1 MVGMTNLKDSNNADD
16 RNQGAE
22 PEDGSIQE
30 NGGQNNLDNGRR
42 LNETDLWK
50 QFEAAHA
57 DDLDDISNSRSA
69 KQFEKQAK
77 RQEKKAVLSVTDIR
91 PDSFVNNRSMPRG
104 PRDFENS
111 WLDTEDVMDRFDS
124 FVPPNPSLG
133 HFNPV
138 KCTFWVLLLI
148 GIAGLIAALYISQLT
163 TIMGVVFGLCALIG
177 GVGLLTMHRAY
188 QGPDAHGFNDGAQV

>member
-1 MVGMTNLKDSNNADD
+1 MTNLKDSNNADD
-16 RNQGAE
+16 RNHGSE
-22 PEDGSIQE
+22 SEDGSVHE
-30 NGGQNNLDNGRR
+30 NTGHNNINNDHGLS
-42 LNETDLWK
+42 ETDLWK
-50 QFEAAHA
+50 QFEEAHA
-57 DDLDDISNSRSA
+57 GDLDDISNSRSA

-91 PDSFVNNRSMPRG
+91 PDSFVNNNTTPHG

-111 WLDTEDVMDRFDS
+111 WLDTEDVMDQFDN

-138 KCTFWVLLLI
+138 KCTFWALLLI

-177 GVGLLTMHRAY
+177 GVGLLTMHRTY
-188 QGPDAHGFNDGAQV
+188 NGPSAEDFDDGAQV